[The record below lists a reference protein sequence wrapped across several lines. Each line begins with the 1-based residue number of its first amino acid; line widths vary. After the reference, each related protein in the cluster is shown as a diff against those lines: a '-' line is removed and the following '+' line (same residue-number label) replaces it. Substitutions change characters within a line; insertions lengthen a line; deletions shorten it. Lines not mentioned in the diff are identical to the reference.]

1 MRHPVR
7 LEIRGFFGASLY
19 ARRVRPNV
27 ASQLVVCCR
36 NNYGAGDTYDV
47 AVSVSSIVGTVGMLF
62 TFDAPVA
69 SFVVKIS
76 DNAPFTGELFPAV
89 RACVRACVRARA
101 RARVCECVRACVGA
115 CQLVIGLGVLSQVA
129 ST

>member
-1 MRHPVR
+1 MR
-7 LEIRGFFGASLY
+7 S
-19 ARRVRPNV
+19 NV

-89 RACVRACVRARA
+89 RACVHACVCVS
-101 RARVCECVRACVGA
+101 VCECVRECVGA
-115 CQLVIGLGVLSQVA
+115 CQLAIGLGVLLQVA